1 MSKPAPDTA
10 SLLARRERLLGPN
23 MTTFYQNP
31 VHLVRGEGAWVWD
44 ADGNRLL
51 DCYNNVPHVGH
62 AHPKVVEAIT
72 SQALTLNTHT
82 RYLHEGILDYA
93 ERLTATMRH
102 DLSAMIMV
110 CTGSEANDIAL
121 RMARAVT
128 GKTGIIGTDNT
139 YHGNTDLVSHLS
151 AKKTPIGGHVDWV
164 KRVPAPDN
172 LRPLGGSQES
182 HAQAFAN
189 GVQKAIDALEASGH
203 GFSALI
209 LDPFFANEGCPTLP
223 KGFLDPTVAVVK
235 RAGGVIIAD
244 EVQPGFG
251 RTGHDFWG
259 HERIGLVPDIVTM
272 GKPMGNGHPVAG
284 VVARP
289 EILAQFRNAFGYFN
303 TFGGN
308 PVSAAAANAVLD
320 VLEEENLVQNA
331 RDTGEYTLG
340 LMRQIDHPYIA
351 DVRGSGMF
359 LGMEFVTDT
368 TLTPAADFTRQLV
381 EEMRN
386 RGVLLHSMGRE
397 YHAIKVRPPMCFNRD
412 QADFLVET
420 LAACLKEMPV

>member
-1 MSKPAPDTA
+1 MSDTLSPTA
-10 SLLARRERLLGPN
+10 RILARREQRLGPN
-23 MTTFYQNP
+23 MTTFYDNP

-62 AHPKVVEAIT
+62 AHPKVVEAIAK
-72 SQALTLNTHT
+72 QALTLNTHT
-82 RYLHEGILDYA
+82 RYLHEAILDYA
-93 ERLTATMRH
+93 DRLTATLRH

-172 LRPLGGSQES
+172 LRPLGGSHDT
-182 HAQAFAN
+182 HAQTFAA
-189 GVQKAIDALEASGH
+189 GVQKAIDELEATGH

-284 VVARP
+284 VVAKP
-289 EILAQFRNAFGYFN
+289 EILAEFRNAFGYFN

-308 PVSAAAANAVLD
+308 PVSAAAAMAVLD
-320 VLEEENLVQNA
+320 VLEEENLVENA
-331 RDTGEYTLG
+331 RDTGGYTLD
-340 LMRQIDHPYIA
+340 LLRQIDHPYIA

-359 LGMEFVTDT
+359 LGVEFVTDT
-368 TLTPAADFTRQLV
+368 ALTPAVEFTNQLV

-386 RGVLLHSMGRE
+386 RGVILHSMGRE
-397 YHAIKVRPPMCFNRD
+397 YHAIKIRPPMCFDRN
-412 QADFLVET
+412 QADLLVNT
-420 LAACLKEMPV
+420 LSAALKEMPV

>member
-1 MSKPAPDTA
+1 MSDTLSPTA
-10 SLLARRERLLGPN
+10 RILDRREQRLGPN
-23 MTTFYQNP
+23 MTTFYDNP

-62 AHPKVVEAIT
+62 AHPKVVEAIAK
-72 SQALTLNTHT
+72 QALTLNTHT
-82 RYLHEGILDYA
+82 RYLHEAILDYA
-93 ERLTATMRH
+93 DRLTATLRH

-172 LRPLGGSQES
+172 LRPLGGSHDT
-182 HAQAFAN
+182 HAQTFAA
-189 GVQKAIDALEASGH
+189 GVQKAIDELEATGH

-284 VVARP
+284 VVAKP
-289 EILAQFRNAFGYFN
+289 EILAEFRNAFGYFN

-308 PVSAAAANAVLD
+308 PVSAAAAMAVLD
-320 VLEEENLVQNA
+320 VLEEEKLVENA
-331 RDTGEYTLG
+331 RDTGEYTLD
-340 LMRQIDHPYIA
+340 LLHQIDHPYIA

-368 TLTPAADFTRQLV
+368 ALTPAVEFTNQLV

-386 RGVLLHSMGRE
+386 RGVILHSMGRE
-397 YHAIKVRPPMCFNRD
+397 YHAIKIRPPMCFDRD
-412 QADFLVET
+412 QADLLVNT
-420 LAACLKEMPV
+420 LSAALKEMPV

>member
-1 MSKPAPDTA
+1 MSDTL
-10 SLLARRERLLGPN
+10 SPTARILTRRQQRLGPN
-23 MTTFYQNP
+23 MTTFYDNP

-62 AHPKVVEAIT
+62 AHPKVVEAIAK
-72 SQALTLNTHT
+72 QALTLNTHT

-93 ERLTATMRH
+93 DRLTATLRH

-172 LRPLGGSQES
+172 LRPLGGSHDT
-182 HAQAFAN
+182 HAQAFAA
-189 GVQKAIDALEASGH
+189 GVQKAIDELEATGH

-284 VVARP
+284 VVAKP
-289 EILAQFRNAFGYFN
+289 EILAEFRNAFGYFN

-308 PVSAAAANAVLD
+308 PVSAAAAMAVLD
-320 VLEEENLVQNA
+320 VLEEEKLVENA
-331 RDTGEYTLG
+331 RDTGEYTLD
-340 LMRQIDHPYIA
+340 LLRQIDHPYIA

-359 LGMEFVTDT
+359 LGMEFVTDGA
-368 TLTPAADFTRQLV
+368 LTPAVEFTSRLV

-386 RGVLLHSMGRE
+386 RGVILHSMGRE
-397 YHAIKVRPPMCFNRD
+397 YHAIKIRPPMCFDRN
-412 QADFLVET
+412 QADLLVDT
-420 LAACLKEMPV
+420 LSAALKEMPV

>member
-1 MSKPAPDTA
+1 MSDIPAI
-10 SLLARRERLLGPN
+10 LARRERLLGPN
-23 MTTFYQNP
+23 MTTFYENP
-31 VHLVRGEGAWVWD
+31 VHLVKAQGAWVWD

-62 AHPKVVEAIT
+62 AHPKVVAAIT
-72 SQALTLNTHT
+72 NQALTLNTHT

-102 DLSAMIMV
+102 DLSSMIMV

-128 GKTGIIGTDNT
+128 GKIGIIGTDNT

-151 AKKTPIGGHVDWV
+151 AKKTPIGGHADFV
-164 KRVPAPDN
+164 KKVPAPDS
-172 LRPLGGSQES
+172 LRPLGGSHDT
-182 HAQAFAN
+182 HAQAFAD
-189 GVQKAIDALEASGH
+189 GVQTAIDELEAAGH

-289 EILAQFRNAFGYFN
+289 EILAEFRNAFGYFN

-308 PVSAAAANAVLD
+308 AVSAAAANAVLD
-320 VLEEENLVQNA
+320 VLEEENLVENA
-331 RDTGEYTLG
+331 RDTGGYTLN
-340 LMRQIDHPYIA
+340 LMRQIDHPMIA

-359 LGMEFVTDT
+359 LGMEFTHEGTV
-368 TLTPAADFTRQLV
+368 TPAADFNKQVV

-397 YHAIKVRPPMCFNRD
+397 YHAIKVRPPMCFNRE

-420 LAACLKEMPV
+420 LASVLKGMPA